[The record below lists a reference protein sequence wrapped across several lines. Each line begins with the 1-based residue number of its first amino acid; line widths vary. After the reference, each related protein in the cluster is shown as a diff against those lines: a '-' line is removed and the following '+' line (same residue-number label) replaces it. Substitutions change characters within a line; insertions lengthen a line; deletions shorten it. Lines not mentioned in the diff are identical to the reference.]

1 MDNKSFEYRDINDGS
16 IKHVSWVD
24 YTPEEIHSQA
34 ANAGAVG
41 SESYM
46 AVVRNLA
53 TQQAEGRAKQNVVS
67 ASATDEHGHT
77 LGNPE
82 SSALQSTIDQGTN
95 AIAMAVAVAAG
106 QADSSAANS
115 FNQNQGNIQGATHN
129 TWWGANVTNV
139 SADAAGG
146 GGGGGGDNNP
156 NVSPSPTPSGNIPV
170 DVNAPTPFGVT
181 NPNVYGQAFQQA
193 VGAIPDYNIF
203 QRFLATQPYAFD
215 PYVQSAA
222 SQQYQ
227 PLQMAFNL
235 QRGYGSDVQAVQNA
249 LAGQGAY
256 EGMDMANIL
265 AAIGQGGLNQE
276 FGNPFAQFLSGT
288 PDMSL
293 GNLRGLVG
301 GATTALNLSPDQ
313 LATGFI
319 NDPMEASRQAVL
331 QQQLRTDPAMQ
342 ARVVGLPI
350 MQQLAPQAR
359 GAAENILSNI
369 YNRYMAANPMGN
381 FLNYAQG
388 INLGNAFGA

>member
-1 MDNKSFEYRDINDGS
+1 
-16 IKHVSWVD
+16 
-24 YTPEEIHSQA
+24 
-34 ANAGAVG
+34 
-41 SESYM
+41 
-46 AVVRNLA
+46 
-53 TQQAEGRAKQNVVS
+53 
-67 ASATDEHGHT
+67 
-77 LGNPE
+77 
-82 SSALQSTIDQGTN
+82 
-95 AIAMAVAVAAG
+95 
-106 QADSSAANS
+106 
-115 FNQNQGNIQGATHN
+115 
-129 TWWGANVTNV
+129 
-139 SADAAGG
+139 
-146 GGGGGGDNNP
+146 
-156 NVSPSPTPSGNIPV
+156 
-170 DVNAPTPFGVT
+170 
-181 NPNVYGQAFQQA
+181 
-193 VGAIPDYNIF
+193 
-203 QRFLATQPYAFD
+203 
-215 PYVQSAA
+215 
-222 SQQYQ
+222 
-227 PLQMAFNL
+227 
-235 QRGYGSDVQAVQNA
+235 
-249 LAGQGAY
+249 
-256 EGMDMANIL
+256 MANIL

-301 GATTALNLSPDQ
+301 GATTALNLTPDQ